1 MSDKIQV
8 PLEFHN
14 RHHVEVFAH
23 FLRREA
29 RERPDAGLDFVAEQ
43 VEAALPPE
51 YVRGEPYRIQ
61 CKGDDPAALPP
72 VGFWDGSAFIVPTFT
87 PGSVGGYRRALA
99 DDVTKVEPLRVLA
112 DDEIAV
118 KRPSPG
124 DFNAT
129 DVRIAARRLRE
140 NAAYTYIPAWM
151 ETHLADALD
160 AEATS

>member
-112 DDEIAV
+112 DDEAV
-118 KRPSPG
+118 VDAEVLASLASTWLQSANTRA
-124 DFNAT
+124 DIT
-129 DVRIAARRLRE
+129 ARYGPLAHRLDQI
-140 NAAYTYIPAWM
+140 TV
-151 ETHLADALD
+151 D
-160 AEATS
+160 AEATP